1 LNENKNNL
9 NNNILIT
16 GGAGYIGSCLALYLK
31 KKYRITILDKKKCK
45 NLIINTCNLLDLKK
59 LNHILNK
66 DKPKLII
73 HLAAQSLVDETI
85 NKKKYYQNNI
95 LATKNLITAMKNHN
109 LTNLIF
115 SSTAAVYKYSGK
127 ILSENDTIQPKSTY
141 AKTKLKCEKIIKD
154 SKINSIILRFFN
166 VCSSLKINN
175 KIIGEFHNPETHLI
189 PTIVYKNLLQKK
201 FYIYGNNYKT
211 QDGTCIRDYI
221 HIKDI
226 CSAIDKSI
234 NYLFRNNKKFQII
247 NIGSSSRNTNL
258 ETLQEIEKITKIKNI
273 YTIEDRRKG
282 DVDLLVCSN
291 SKAKKLLNWQ
301 PKNSAIKK
309 IIKDEILWV
318 KHLIKNKQF
327 RKFKNYL

>member
-1 LNENKNNL
+1 MNENKNNL

-31 KKYRITILDKKKCK
+31 KKYRITILDKKKSK
-45 NLIINTCNLLDLKK
+45 NLINTCNLLDLKK

-95 LATKNLITAMKNHN
+95 LATKNLITTMKKHN

-127 ILSENDTIQPKSTY
+127 ILNENNTIEPKSTY
-141 AKTKLKCEKIIKD
+141 AKTKLRCEKIIKD

>member
-1 LNENKNNL
+1 M
-9 NNNILIT
+9 
-16 GGAGYIGSCLALYLK
+16 
-31 KKYRITILDKKKCK
+31 
-45 NLIINTCNLLDLKK
+45 NTCNLLDLKK

-66 DKPKLII
+66 YKPKLII

-95 LATKNLITAMKNHN
+95 LATKNLITTMKKHN

-127 ILSENDTIQPKSTY
+127 ILSENDTIKPKSTY

>member
-1 LNENKNNL
+1 
-9 NNNILIT
+9 
-16 GGAGYIGSCLALYLK
+16 
-31 KKYRITILDKKKCK
+31 
-45 NLIINTCNLLDLKK
+45 
-59 LNHILNK
+59 
-66 DKPKLII
+66 
-73 HLAAQSLVDETI
+73 
-85 NKKKYYQNNI
+85 
-95 LATKNLITAMKNHN
+95 M
-109 LTNLIF
+109 
-115 SSTAAVYKYSGK
+115 
-127 ILSENDTIQPKSTY
+127 
-141 AKTKLKCEKIIKD
+141 
-154 SKINSIILRFFN
+154 
-166 VCSSLKINN
+166 
-175 KIIGEFHNPETHLI
+175 
-189 PTIVYKNLLQKK
+189 
-201 FYIYGNNYKT
+201 
-211 QDGTCIRDYI
+211 
-221 HIKDI
+221 
-226 CSAIDKSI
+226 KSI